1 MNAQNNPQPTQS
13 TPNPKQSSKSKPN
26 VGSLFAGIGGFDL
39 GFEWAGFHTS
49 WQVEINPIC
58 RAVLSDR
65 FPHATQFDD
74 VQTCLPHIQ
83 SLPNGGA
90 VDVIIGGFPC
100 QDVSMAGKRAG
111 LHGKRTGLFF
121 DAVEII
127 RSIKPKF
134 IVLENVTGLINSN
147 NGEDLQTVI
156 ETLAQCGYV
165 GFNLGSP
172 AVISESPK
180 NAVEYSW
187 SQVLEN
193 THHLALW
200 LTWGQWNAFLARL
213 NRNRAG
219 RMHTIR
225 YWQGSAHPP
234 STSIVPISS
243 LCQTDGVRWLSG
255 SERLSMMGF
264 AKDWMRPTLRKLGL
278 REMPLS
284 PQVAQFIASH
294 LMAAFNP

>member
-1 MNAQNNPQPTQS
+1 MSAQTHQRIQS
-13 TPNPKQSSKSKPN
+13 APNPKQYPKSKPS

-49 WQVEINPIC
+49 WQVEIDPIC

-65 FPHATQFDD
+65 FPHAMQFDD
-74 VQTCLPHIQ
+74 VQTCLPKLQ
-83 SLPNGGA
+83 ALPNGGS

-100 QDVSMAGKRAG
+100 QDVSMAGKRTG

-121 DAVEII
+121 DAMDIV
-127 RSIKPKF
+127 RVIKPKF
-134 IVLENVTGLINSN
+134 VVLENVTGLINSN
-147 NGEDLQTVI
+147 DGKDLQTVLKRLPNAGMWDFG
-156 ETLAQCGYV
+156 ECLT
-165 GFNLGSP
+165 

-193 THHLALW
+193 THQLSLW

-219 RMHTIR
+219 RTHTIR

-243 LCQTDGVRWLSG
+243 LYQTDGVRWLSG

-264 AKDWMRPTLRKLGL
+264 AKDWMRPTLLRLGL

-294 LMAAFNP
+294 LMTAFYS

>member
-1 MNAQNNPQPTQS
+1 MLKHTNESNPPLTPNNTQNQNPVSAVSLLALADLTWDFSGQVFTPAGKWKLTPFAERFYQTVSHTPPSLTMLETACPKSKPCPMAELPKSSSAVFPVKMCQWQANEQDLMANAQAYSLTLLRLS
-13 TPNPKQSSKSKPN
+13 KQSSQ
-26 VGSLFAGIGGFDL
+26 DL
-39 GFEWAGFHTS
+39 S
-49 WQVEINPIC
+49 CLKMSQVSSIPTM
-58 RAVLSDR
+58 AK
-65 FPHATQFDD
+65 TYK
-74 VQTCLPHIQ
+74 Q
-83 SLPNGGA
+83 SLKRLPN
-90 VDVIIGGFPC
+90 
-100 QDVSMAGKRAG
+100 AGMWD
-111 LHGKRTGLFF
+111 F
-121 DAVEII
+121 
-127 RSIKPKF
+127 
-134 IVLENVTGLINSN
+134 
-147 NGEDLQTVI
+147 GECLT
-156 ETLAQCGYV
+156 
-165 GFNLGSP
+165 

-193 THHLALW
+193 TRHLALW

-219 RMHTIR
+219 RTHTIR

-243 LCQTDGVRWLSG
+243 LYQTDGVRWLSG

-264 AKDWMRPTLRKLGL
+264 AKDWMRPTLLRLGL

-294 LMAAFNP
+294 LMTAFNP

>member
-13 TPNPKQSSKSKPN
+13 TPNPKQSSKSKPS

-39 GFEWAGFHTS
+39 GFLWAGFSTS
-49 WQVEINPIC
+49 WQVEIDPIC

-65 FPHATQFDD
+65 FPHAMQFDD
-74 VQTCLPHIQ
+74 VQTCLPKLQ
-83 SLPNGGA
+83 ALPNGGS

-100 QDVSMAGKRAG
+100 QDVSMAGKRTG

-121 DAVEII
+121 DAMDIV
-127 RSIKPKF
+127 RVIKPKF
-134 IVLENVTGLINSN
+134 VVLENVTGLINSN
-147 NGEDLQTVI
+147 DGKDLQTVLKRLPNAGMWDFG
-156 ETLAQCGYV
+156 ECLT
-165 GFNLGSP
+165 

-193 THHLALW
+193 THQLSLW

-225 YWQGSAHPP
+225 YWQGSAHLP

-243 LCQTDGVRWLSG
+243 LCQTDGIRWLSG

-278 REMPLS
+278 RETPSVRKSHSLS
-284 PQVAQFIASH
+284 QST
-294 LMAAFNP
+294 

>member
-13 TPNPKQSSKSKPN
+13 TPNPKQSPQSKPS

-39 GFEWAGFHTS
+39 GFEWAGFSTS
-49 WQVEINPIC
+49 WQVEIDPIC
-58 RAVLSDR
+58 RAVLSGR
-65 FPHATQFDD
+65 FPHAMQFDD
-74 VQTCLPHIQ
+74 VQTCLPKIQ
-83 SLPNGGA
+83 ALPDGGS

-121 DAVEII
+121 TAADIVRA
-127 RSIKPKF
+127 IKPKF
-134 IVLENVTGLINSN
+134 VVLENVTGLINSN
-147 NGEDLQTVI
+147 DGKDLQTVI

-165 GFNLGSP
+165 GFWRVLDSRYFGVS
-172 AVISESPK
+172 K

-264 AKDWMRPTLRKLGL
+264 AKDWMRPTLVKLGL
-278 REMPLS
+278 RETPSVRKSHSLS
-284 PQVAQFIASH
+284 QAT
-294 LMAAFNP
+294 